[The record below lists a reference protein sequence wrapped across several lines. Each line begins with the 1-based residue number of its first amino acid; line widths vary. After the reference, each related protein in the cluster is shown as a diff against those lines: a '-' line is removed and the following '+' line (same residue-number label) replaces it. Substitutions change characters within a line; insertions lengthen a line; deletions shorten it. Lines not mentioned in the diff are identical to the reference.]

1 LSLNVQTIPQAWTTP
16 ILDATTDGSEI
27 IWSKGAETAGGAP
40 DLYSFTPG
48 ASAPVLVYRDPDR
61 ASQLMPVRVSHGKYA
76 FEDSF
81 LNADGTGAWRLWLV
95 TSAGAKAQVLDS
107 SADDPHGMP
116 TPVVWITLTKDRLI
130 WNAVHQTQNGPHF
143 YLRDHEFSS
152 GTTST
157 LLDVDASKTEIW
169 YPDSDDHGRLVY
181 ATVDYAANGGTFYH
195 VYFAQLGGG
204 ALQPRQ
210 LDSEGDSTEPV
221 LSGDTVVW
229 KSVTGAS
236 VSNEGSLSRY
246 SLAAGTSSQLLM
258 PGISRLNDETA
269 GSRFVAGWEDH
280 TLFELYDLKTDSAL
294 VIEKHP
300 PTAAEGVVH
309 QFVAGNL
316 AVFVRILNASNTN
329 LQLCWLRLPTAS

>member
-1 LSLNVQTIPQAWTTP
+1 
-16 ILDATTDGSEI
+16 
-27 IWSKGAETAGGAP
+27 
-40 DLYSFTPG
+40 
-48 ASAPVLVYRDPDR
+48 
-61 ASQLMPVRVSHGKYA
+61 
-76 FEDSF
+76 
-81 LNADGTGAWRLWLV
+81 
-95 TSAGAKAQVLDS
+95 
-107 SADDPHGMP
+107 
-116 TPVVWITLTKDRLI
+116 
-130 WNAVHQTQNGPHF
+130 
-143 YLRDHEFSS
+143 LRDHEFSS